1 MLQMPGALP
10 DEVFNAKDFPHTSAY
25 LARYAAA
32 VKASMMD
39 QVPSITGQE
48 AAEVIRQSEYFE
60 QSHAVVPGA
69 TSLSEGQLVKV
80 WRTDDLSSG
89 VKHCDSGKLIG
100 LSSQEIVISSTA
112 PEGHELHLHFLGRN
126 FKVIPM
132 PNESQSAVACMAT

>member
-10 DEVFNAKDFPHTSAY
+10 EEVFNVKDFPQTSAY

-39 QVPSITGQE
+39 QVPSMTGQE
-48 AAEVIRQSEYFE
+48 AVEVIRRSKYFE

-69 TSLSEGQLVKV
+69 TVLSEGQMVKV

-89 VKHCDSGKLIG
+89 VKHFDSGKLIG
-100 LSSQEIVISSTA
+100 LSSQEIVIGSTA
-112 PEGHELHLHFLGRN
+112 PEGHELHLHFPRRN

-132 PNESQSAVACMAT
+132 STESQ